1 MSISPWALGVLGLLG
16 VGFYA
21 LLVSR
26 NLIRTLIAL
35 QVLVKSAVLGQLLA
49 GSLSG
54 KLQLAQS
61 LAVTSIVADT
71 VVAVVGM
78 AFAVQ
83 IRRRMGTLDLRDL
96 AQLRG

>member
-1 MSISPWALGVLGLLG
+1 MSISPLALGVLGLLG

-21 LLVSR
+21 LVVSK

-35 QVLVKSAVLGQLLA
+35 QILVKSAVLGLLLA

-54 KLQLAQS
+54 QLQLAQS
-61 LAVTSIVADT
+61 LSVTAIVADT
-71 VVAVVGM
+71 VVVVVGM

>member
-1 MSISPWALGVLGLLG
+1 MSISPVALGVLGLLG

-35 QVLVKSAVLGQLLA
+35 QILVKSAVLGLLLA

-61 LAVTSIVADT
+61 LAVTAIVADT

>member
-1 MSISPWALGVLGLLG
+1 MSISPLALGVLALLG

-35 QVLVKSAVLGQLLA
+35 QILVKSAVLGLLLA

-61 LAVTSIVADT
+61 LAVTAIVADT

>member
-1 MSISPWALGVLGLLG
+1 MTFSPLTLGVLGLLG

-21 LLVSR
+21 LLASK
-26 NLIRTLIAL
+26 NLIRALIAL
-35 QVLVKSAVLGQLLA
+35 QILVKSAILALLWA

-54 KLQLAQS
+54 TLPLAQS
-61 LAVTSIVADT
+61 LAVTAIVADT

-83 IRRRMGTLDLRDL
+83 IRRRLGSLDLRDL

>member
-1 MSISPWALGVLGLLG
+1 MSISPLALGVLGLLG

-21 LLVSR
+21 LVVSK

-35 QVLVKSAVLGQLLA
+35 QILVKSAVLGLLLA

-54 KLQLAQS
+54 QLQLAQS
-61 LAVTSIVADT
+61 LAVTAIVADT

>member
-1 MSISPWALGVLGLLG
+1 MSISPLALGVLGLLG

-21 LLVSR
+21 LVVSK

-35 QVLVKSAVLGQLLA
+35 QILVKSAVLGLLLA
-49 GSLSG
+49 GTLSG

-61 LAVTSIVADT
+61 LAVTAIVADT

>member
-1 MSISPWALGVLGLLG
+1 MSSSPLALGVLGLLG

-21 LLVSR
+21 LVVSK

-35 QVLVKSAVLGQLLA
+35 QILVKSAVLGLLLA

-54 KLQLAQS
+54 QLQLAQS
-61 LAVTSIVADT
+61 LAVTAIVADT

>member
-1 MSISPWALGVLGLLG
+1 MSMSPLALGVLGLLG

-21 LLVSR
+21 LVVSK

-35 QVLVKSAVLGQLLA
+35 QILVKSAVLGLLLA

-61 LAVTSIVADT
+61 LAVTAIVADT

>member
-1 MSISPWALGVLGLLG
+1 MSISPLALGVLGLLG

-35 QVLVKSAVLGQLLA
+35 QILVKSAVLGLLLA

-61 LAVTSIVADT
+61 LAVTAIVADT

>member
-1 MSISPWALGVLGLLG
+1 LG

-21 LLVSR
+21 LVVSK

-35 QVLVKSAVLGQLLA
+35 QILVKSAVLGLLLA

-54 KLQLAQS
+54 QLQLAQS
-61 LAVTSIVADT
+61 LAVTAIVADT

>member
-1 MSISPWALGVLGLLG
+1 LAWGCWAG

-35 QVLVKSAVLGQLLA
+35 QILVKSAVLGLLLA

-61 LAVTSIVADT
+61 LAVTAIVADT

>member
-1 MSISPWALGVLGLLG
+1 MSISPLALGVLGLLG

-21 LLVSR
+21 LVVSK

-35 QVLVKSAVLGQLLA
+35 QILVKSAVLGLLLA

-61 LAVTSIVADT
+61 LAVTAIVADT

>member
-1 MSISPWALGVLGLLG
+1 MSLSPLAFGVLGLLG

-21 LLVSR
+21 LLASK

-35 QVLVKSAVLGQLLA
+35 QILVKSAVLGLLLA

-54 KLQLAQS
+54 RLQLAQS
-61 LAVTSIVADT
+61 LAVTAIVADT

-83 IRRRMGTLDLRDL
+83 IRRRLGTFDLRDL
-96 AQLRG
+96 SQLRG

>member
-1 MSISPWALGVLGLLG
+1 VLGLLG

-35 QVLVKSAVLGQLLA
+35 QILVKSAVLGLLLA

-61 LAVTSIVADT
+61 LAVTAIVADT

>member
-1 MSISPWALGVLGLLG
+1 MSLSPFALGVLGLLG

-21 LLVSR
+21 LLASK

-35 QVLVKSAVLGQLLA
+35 QILVKSALLALLLA

-54 KLQLAQS
+54 QLQLAQS
-61 LAVTSIVADT
+61 LAVTVIVADT

-83 IRRRMGTLDLRDL
+83 IRRRLGTMDLRDL
-96 AQLRG
+96 AKLRG